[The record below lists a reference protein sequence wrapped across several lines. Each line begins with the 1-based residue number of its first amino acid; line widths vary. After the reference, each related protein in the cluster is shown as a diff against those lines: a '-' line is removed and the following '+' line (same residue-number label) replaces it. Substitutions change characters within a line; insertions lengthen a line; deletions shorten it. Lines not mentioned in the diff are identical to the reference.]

1 MGHARAGNTFYS
13 ERTQF
18 CIHILNTF
26 YTLVR
31 QVGHASAGDAS
42 AQERCGIVTCWP
54 HIHTYWPHAGD
65 TYTHAPHTYTHAAH
79 TYTHAAHTYTHAAH
93 TYTHAYLHTL
103 CIHCIHSYIH
113 TLIIHTLIIP
123 LRAGPCGQSKI
134 CVFRGARALWRPLR
148 GRKTARSG
156 PAAPPNPRGVR
167 VNGPWAMR
175 GGSNA
180 QARLLRSE
188 GTAFRVRECREQHF
202 ELPWLARRR
211 TPSRALGQS
220 NYCSTV
226 QCNYCSTVWDQ
237 RFNAFKL

>member
-31 QVGHASAGDAS
+31 QVGHASAGGAS
-42 AQERCGIVTCWP
+42 AQERCGIVRCWP

-65 TYTHAPHTYTHAAH
+65 TYTHAAH

-123 LRAGPCGQSKI
+123 PYGRALVGKVKFVFSGVRGPFGGRCAAAKRPAAGPQRRPTPGGCGLT
-134 CVFRGARALWRPLR
+134 VP
-148 GRKTARSG
+148 GRC
-156 PAAPPNPRGVR
+156 GVGQTRKR
-167 VNGPWAMR
+167 V
-175 GGSNA
+175 
-180 QARLLRSE
+180 
-188 GTAFRVRECREQHF
+188 C
-202 ELPWLARRR
+202 
-211 TPSRALGQS
+211 
-220 NYCSTV
+220 
-226 QCNYCSTVWDQ
+226 
-237 RFNAFKL
+237 

>member
-1 MGHARAGNTFYS
+1 M
-13 ERTQF
+13 
-18 CIHILNTF
+18 
-26 YTLVR
+26 R
-31 QVGHASAGDAS
+31 QVGHASAGGAS
-42 AQERCGIVTCWP
+42 AQERCGIVRCWP

-65 TYTHAPHTYTHAAH
+65 TYTHAAHTYTHAAH
-79 TYTHAAHTYTHAAH
+79 TYTHAPHTYTHAAH

-156 PAAPPNPRGVR
+156 P
-167 VNGPWAMR
+167 
-175 GGSNA
+175 
-180 QARLLRSE
+180 SE

-226 QCNYCSTVWDQ
+226 QCNYCSTV
-237 RFNAFKL
+237 